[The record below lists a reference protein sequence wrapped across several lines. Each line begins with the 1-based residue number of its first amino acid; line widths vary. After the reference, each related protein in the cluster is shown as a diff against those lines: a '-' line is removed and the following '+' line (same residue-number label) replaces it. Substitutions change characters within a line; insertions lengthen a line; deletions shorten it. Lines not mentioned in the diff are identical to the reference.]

1 MCCRYWT
8 DESPE
13 IREIVEEMN
22 KSPLV
27 SKWQRATGI
36 TAYGEIKPTNV
47 VPVIATDK
55 SGQKKVYPMK
65 WGFTCPDAAVE
76 RPSGDRTGQS
86 DVQRS
91 MGVSPLHCSGNLLL

>member
-27 SKWQRATGI
+27 SKWQRVTGI

-47 VPVIATDK
+47 VPVIASDK

-65 WGFTCPDAAVE
+65 WG
-76 RPSGDRTGQS
+76 
-86 DVQRS
+86 
-91 MGVSPLHCSGNLLL
+91 LLPRRCC